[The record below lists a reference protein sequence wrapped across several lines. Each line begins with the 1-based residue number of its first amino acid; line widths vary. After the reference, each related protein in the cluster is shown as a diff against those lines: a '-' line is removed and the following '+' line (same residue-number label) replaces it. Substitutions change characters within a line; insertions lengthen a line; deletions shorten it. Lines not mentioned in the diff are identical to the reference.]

1 MPRRPASKP
10 AVRTVTLVSVS
21 QANAGDRVDFP
32 KHFLTNYLKG
42 SEALHAGWWKQL
54 RGLSADE
61 LRVLA
66 FYALTSIQ
74 TLEAQRFELRSEI
87 ERRDELRTRRGK
99 AAQLPAVQQFKAR
112 VKTEWELVRDA
123 KSRGA
128 LTNFA
133 RKVISRKGAPI
144 TDAKTVLRWCREW
157 EAEHER
163 CEAQSMPWFES
174 DGTPSE
180 NVYSQVGL
188 APGPIPAD
196 DSGDP
201 NFPPK
206 FWQIKRF

>member
-1 MPRRPASKP
+1 
-10 AVRTVTLVSVS
+10 VRKSD
-21 QANAGDRVDFP
+21 AGNRVDLP
-32 KHFLTNYLKG
+32 EHFLTNSLKG

-54 RGLSADE
+54 RELSADE

-74 TLEAQRFELRSEI
+74 ALEAQRFELRSEI

-99 AAQLPAVQQFKAR
+99 AAQLPVVQQFKAW

-157 EAEHER
+157 EAERER
-163 CEAQSMPWFES
+163 SASQSIPWFES
-174 DGTPSE
+174 DGTPNE

-188 APGPIPAD
+188 APDPIPSGD
-196 DSGDP
+196 NGDP
-201 NFPPK
+201 NIPPK
-206 FWQIKRF
+206 YWQIRRF

>member
-10 AVRTVTLVSVS
+10 AVRTVTLASVS
-21 QANAGDRVDFP
+21 KSNAGDRVDLP
-32 KHFLTNYLKG
+32 EHFLTNYLKG

-54 RGLSADE
+54 RELSADE

-66 FYALTSIQ
+66 FHALTSIQ

-157 EAEHER
+157 EAERER
-163 CEAQSMPWFES
+163 LATRPVPRFES
-174 DGTPSE
+174 DGTPRE
-180 NVYSQVGL
+180 NVYDQVGL
-188 APGPIPAD
+188 APDPIPFD
-196 DSGDP
+196 DNWDP
-201 NFPPK
+201 NTPPK